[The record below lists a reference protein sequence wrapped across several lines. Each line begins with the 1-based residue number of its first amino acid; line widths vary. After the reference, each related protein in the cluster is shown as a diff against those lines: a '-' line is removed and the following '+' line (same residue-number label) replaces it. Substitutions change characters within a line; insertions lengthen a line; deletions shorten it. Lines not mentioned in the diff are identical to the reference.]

1 MNIIVVDDEKIV
13 MEDLAE
19 TVRSLRPDDEINT
32 FTRADEALAYCIG
45 HHVDVAFL
53 DIQMPEMD
61 GLTLA
66 EKIIG
71 KDGDKKNDRKTNIIF
86 VTAYNQYATDAFD
99 MYASGYLLKPTSA
112 QNVRKSLENLRYPVE
127 KESPVI
133 EIRCFGKFEV
143 FCNGFPI
150 SFKNIRTK
158 ELFAYLVNANGTSCS
173 NGEILGVL
181 WEGQSVTDS
190 VKSQLRN
197 LVADM
202 RGTFSE
208 LGCDDVIVKKRNR
221 MAVNRSVVSCDYFDY
236 MDGKEEGLSKF
247 MGEYMEQFSWAEDN
261 VIKAPEISRV
271 FR

>member
-32 FTRADEALAYCIG
+32 FTRADKALEYCLS

-53 DIQMPEMD
+53 DIQMAEMD

-66 EKIIG
+66 EKIMAAE
-71 KDGDKKNDRKTNIIF
+71 NDRENGRKTNIIF
-86 VTAYNQYATDAFD
+86 VTAYSEYATDAFD
-99 MYASGYLLKPTSA
+99 LFASGYLIKPTST
-112 QNVRKSLENLRYPVE
+112 QSVSKSLENLRYPVE
-127 KESPVI
+127 KERPVI

-143 FCNGFPI
+143 FCDGFPV
-150 SFKNIRTK
+150 SFKNVRTK

-181 WEGQSVTDS
+181 WEGQAVTDS

-208 LGCDDVIVKKRNR
+208 LGFDDVIVKKRNR

-236 MDGKEEGLSKF
+236 MDGKEEGISKF

-261 VIKAPEISRV
+261 VIKAPEIS
-271 FR
+271 